1 LANIKKGFL
10 GELFTGVV
18 AKRLTHVETIN
29 AKSSQNAKSN
39 QHEFQGVKL
48 LRSLFGAEDRR
59 QIPTTFCWLEAEQSA
74 VTDEGFITW
83 SNVRKGK
90 PRAAEYHLYYNTNA
104 VTRLMAIGDTA
115 FIALRPGNEALVVIA
130 PANSE
135 MLVQLYWLFGI
146 NEAEQLK
153 LVLGSEEDA
162 ATFKDFSGEKSTE
175 LDFAARFILDEMK
188 IEFELPEADWLD
200 GLLEK
205 YPAELPKTREF
216 AQFARD
222 TCRVEVAPFH
232 DPDGSIM
239 AWLDHEEKLFR
250 RHEHLFIAKR
260 LDQGFLVDE
269 KQDVEGF
276 IRLSKSILQ
285 TRMSRMGY
293 SLEHHLAAVF
303 TACGIRFT
311 HGAVTE
317 RTSKP
322 DFVFPGIAQYKDATF
337 DGSRLTML
345 ASKSTLKDRWRQ
357 ATKEADRINL
367 KHIFTLERGIS
378 VPQTN
383 EMMHQNVQLVLP
395 RALHSSYQ
403 ESQRQWLWD
412 LGRFVNLVKQK
423 DAE

>member
-1 LANIKKGFL
+1 MANIKKGFL

-18 AKRLTHVETIN
+18 AKRLTLVETITDR
-29 AKSSQNAKSN
+29 SN

-48 LRSLFGAEDRR
+48 LRSLFGEVDRK

-74 VTDEGFITW
+74 VTDEGFISW

-90 PRAAEYHLYYNTNA
+90 PRPAEYHLYYNSNSVTHIMA
-104 VTRLMAIGDTA
+104 VGDTA
-115 FIALRPGNEALVVIA
+115 FIAVRPGNEALVVIV
-130 PANSE
+130 PANSS
-135 MLVQLYWLFGI
+135 MLAQMYWLFGI

-153 LVLGSEEDA
+153 LNIGAEEGA
-162 ATFKDFSGEKSTE
+162 ATFKDFSGALNTE
-175 LDFAARFILDEMK
+175 LDFAARFILDELK
-188 IEFELPEADWLD
+188 IEFELPEADWID
-200 GLLEK
+200 SLLER
-205 YPAELPKTREF
+205 YPGELPKTREF

-222 TCRVEVAPFH
+222 TCKTLVSPGK
-232 DPDGSIM
+232 DPDASIM

-260 LDQGFLVDE
+260 LDQGFVVDN

-276 IRLSKSILQ
+276 IQLSKSILQ

-293 SLEHHLAAVF
+293 SLEHHLEAVF
-303 TACGIRFT
+303 SACGLRFT
-311 HGAVTE
+311 RGATTE

-322 DFVFPGIAQYKDATF
+322 DFIFPGIAQYKDTGF
-337 DGSRLTML
+337 DENRLTML

-357 ATKEADRINL
+357 VTKEADRIAH

-395 RALHSSYQ
+395 AALHQSYQ
-403 ESQRQWLWD
+403 EVQRQWLWD
-412 LGRFVNLVKQK
+412 LSRFINLARERDQV
-423 DAE
+423 